1 MHSKTGK
8 QSFALPRVL
17 AIMLGCVA
25 ATSFVESTQADISV
39 NQAAQENTV
48 KIPVLTRDDNGK
60 SAEVHVGDKFI
71 VRLDESPTTGYTWAV
86 KSDGGILMLEA
97 SDYSP
102 AFSNRI
108 GGGGTRTFHF
118 LARKSGATKLVIKLL
133 REWEGEASAI
143 DTFSVDIRTIE

>member
-1 MHSKTGK
+1 MHPKIGK
-8 QSFALPRVL
+8 QSFARHCIL

-25 ATSFVESTQADISV
+25 ATSFAESTEADISI
-39 NQAAQENTV
+39 NQAARENTV
-48 KIPVLTRDDNGK
+48 NPPILTRDDNGK
-60 SAEVHVGDKFI
+60 SVEVRVGGKFI

-86 KSDGGILMLEA
+86 KSDGGLLMLEA

-102 AFSNRI
+102 AFPDRI

-133 REWEGEASAI
+133 RDWEGEGSAI
-143 DTFSVDIRTIE
+143 DTFSVDIRTKQ